1 MSYVQKLIDKMNE
14 QGEDKEYIELCAA
27 YAQKLCD
34 NNVPVVLI
42 LSIYHYFWD
51 MSQRKLPFIYLHQK
65 NCFIRKS
72 KYQRRMVAFE
82 ILKSRVTD

>member
-34 NNVPVVLI
+34 NNVPVVFDFKH
-42 LSIYHYFWD
+42 LSLLLGYESAEIAFYF
-51 MSQRKLPFIYLHQK
+51 I
-65 NCFIRKS
+65 CV
-72 KYQRRMVAFE
+72 RRIVLYTNSNTKE
-82 ILKSRVTD
+82 EW